1 MTVLADTVR
10 ARPSLHIFY
19 IDRVR
24 SASTVDCCFPPR
36 AADGKVRCCTTD
48 LLGFQECKTD
58 AIRRERATGFCR
70 KRKGLDDERRSNAT
84 HGLHPQLTRTPL
96 LGHHGPS
103 QAPDAPACYFRL

>member
-10 ARPSLHIFY
+10 ARPSLHILY

-24 SASTVDCCFPPR
+24 SASVEFCFPRR

-48 LLGFQECKTD
+48 LWD
-58 AIRRERATGFCR
+58 SRNVRRTRCEERVTGFCR
-70 KRKGLDDERRSNAT
+70 ERKSLDDERRSNTT